1 MTSWNINS
9 NPSVPAT
16 LTASRK
22 IAKDSNNA
30 LNILPNSNGDEQKV
44 LSQALDALAS
54 EGKYLSFKGQVA
66 NKEISKNSPFK
77 MSDKELSE
85 WAKNKTAELKNSLNK
100 KIDISNWQD
109 SLEKN
114 ANGYVSRY
122 TANSIYGDHNDP
134 GYKYFQYYV
143 EETTVNN
150 SSSLY
155 KYYDRNGRLEFVRY
169 RDREVFVEL
178 GRFGKDNHIRFELYD
193 RREDKKLVL
202 SESDNRIELRKPEN
216 VSIFGLP
223 SHKIYS
229 TYKELKLDESQP

>member
-1 MTSWNINS
+1 MSSLDINS

-22 IAKDSNNA
+22 IAKDLNHVSNV
-30 LNILPNSNGDEQKV
+30 LPNSNCDEQKV
-44 LSQALDALAS
+44 LSQTLDSLAS
-54 EGKYLSFKGQVA
+54 EGRYLSFKGKVA
-66 NKEISKNSPFK
+66 NKGILKNSPFK
-77 MSDKELSE
+77 MNDKELSE
-85 WAKNKTAELKNSLNK
+85 WAKNTTAELKNSLNK

-109 SLEKN
+109 GLEYN
-114 ANGYVSRY
+114 ADGYVSRY
-122 TANSIYGDHNDP
+122 TANSIYGDHNDS
-134 GYKYFQYYV
+134 GCEFFTYYV
-143 EETTVNN
+143 EETSVQN
-150 SSSLY
+150 SSKLE

-169 RDREVFVEL
+169 NGPEASVEL
-178 GRFGKDNHIRFELYD
+178 GRFGKDNHILFEFYD

-229 TYKELKLDESQP
+229 TYKELKLDESQH